1 MRKSFIEAP
10 VVAAIVL
17 AGLTLPTGITPAQE
31 AQQSGEVHPA
41 TQIPTTAD
49 LNRRI
54 GQLSAA
60 IPTAS
65 LAASAAEYR
74 IGADDVLEV
83 NVFGAPELNQKLR
96 VSAAGD
102 ISMPLAGPVE
112 AAGLT
117 ARELEKAYALDADWI
132 LLDFRRLAFMDSTG
146 LHLLVKAQQRAE
158 EAGRRLAL
166 TRGGEQVQRLLD
178 LTGVADLVRI
188 VESPEQLL
196 ETDRAPDGP

>member
-1 MRKSFIEAP
+1 
-10 VVAAIVL
+10 VVHNEFRVETQTT
-17 AGLTLPTGITPAQE
+17 GRLTTLTVTGE
-31 AQQSGEVHPA
+31 L
-41 TQIPTTAD
+41 D
-49 LNRRI
+49 LM
-54 GQLSAA
+54 SS
-60 IPTAS
+60 P
-65 LAASAAEYR
+65 
-74 IGADDVLEV
+74 VLE
-83 NVFGAPELNQKLR
+83 
-96 VSAAGD
+96 
-102 ISMPLAGPVE
+102 
-112 AAGLT
+112 
-117 ARELEKAYALDADWI
+117 RELEKAYALDADWI